1 MSQEN
6 VEIVRRILEAFD
18 MGLKTRDW
26 EAAWETGAVAED
38 VEFVAFAEL
47 ERRSYRGRA
56 GFVEFMS
63 MWTEDFAD
71 YSIQTERLIDA
82 PGDSVVAL
90 LTQSATG
97 RASGA
102 PVVQEYAFVYDLA
115 DGELV
120 RMRAYLDRTEALEA
134 AGLSE

>member
-18 MGLKTRDW
+18 VGLKTGDW

-38 VEFVAFAEL
+38 VEWIAFVEL

-56 GFVEFMS
+56 GFAEFMS
-63 MWTEDFAD
+63 VWTEDFAD
-71 YSIQTERLIDA
+71 YSVQAERLIDA
-82 PGDSVVAL
+82 GDSVVAL

-97 RASGA
+97 KVSGA
-102 PVVQEYAFVYDLA
+102 PVVQEYALIYDLA
-115 DGELV
+115 DGQVV
-120 RMRAYLDRTEALEA
+120 RIRGYVDRAEALEA